1 MSQKTHF
8 SGILAIT
15 PLWKVLGTKVGC
27 FLIKIQENLY
37 LIDTKILQF
46 DLLEAEIISWQP
58 YLKIY
63 EIFAD

>member
-1 MSQKTHF
+1 MRV
-8 SGILAIT
+8 LAIT
-15 PLWKVLGTKVGC
+15 SLWKVLGTKVGC